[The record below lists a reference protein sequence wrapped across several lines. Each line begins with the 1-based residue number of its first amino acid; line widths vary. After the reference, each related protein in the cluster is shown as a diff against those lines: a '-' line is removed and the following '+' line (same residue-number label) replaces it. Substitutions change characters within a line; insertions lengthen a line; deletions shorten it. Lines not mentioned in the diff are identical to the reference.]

1 MLRQKQAE
9 WRDLPS
15 LSISQYHFMH
25 GHTDLL
31 ASIGICV
38 AAAAVLAFLAHRTK
52 QPLILAYLLAGVL
65 IGPEVGF
72 KLVEDRDSIHT
83 VAEIGLILLLFI
95 IGLEIDL
102 KKLLAAGKA
111 VILPGIFQFPITVG
125 LGLGFFALLGYG
137 MGQGNFSLLY
147 LAICVGLSSTMIVV
161 KLLYDK
167 FELDTLPGRI
177 TLGVLVFQ
185 DIWAILVLAL
195 QPNLLN
201 PELLPLLKSV
211 GMGILLVA
219 VALGASK
226 YVLPALFKSVAKSP
240 EIVLVASLAWCFILA
255 GAANYAGLS
264 REMGALIAG
273 VSISTF
279 PYNLDVIAK
288 VLSIRDFFVTLFFVA
303 LGMQIPIPTAEM
315 IIVALAASIFLIL
328 TRFFS
333 VFPILYRLK
342 MGHRVSIIPSINLA
356 QISEFAIV
364 IASLGLAFQ
373 HIDSGIVSII
383 IFIFAFTSVGSTY
396 LIGYSHRLQGTIS
409 GWMKRIGLK
418 DLDDGNPNAHEDEE
432 DHAERSI
439 IMLGFFRQASALL
452 HELEKQSSDDGR
464 SPLVEKLLVI
474 DFNPQVINELNRR
487 GVACLYGGVAH
498 MDTLQHAHID
508 HADLVLSTIPD
519 TILKG
524 TNNTRI
530 LRTARQLCPHAAVI
544 VAADRI
550 SQALELYEAG
560 ADFVFEVHVY
570 SASQMAGVI
579 EQGLR
584 EGFEDLRA
592 AALEELRQRNEVL
605 G

>member
-1 MLRQKQAE
+1 
-9 WRDLPS
+9 
-15 LSISQYHFMH
+15 MH

-38 AAAAVLAFLAHRTK
+38 AAAAVLAFVAHRTK

-125 LGLGFFALLGYG
+125 LSLGFFALLGYG
-137 MGQGNFSLLY
+137 MGEGNFSLLY
-147 LAICVGLSSTMIVV
+147 LSICLGLSSTMIVV

-211 GMGILLVA
+211 GMGILLVV

-226 YVLPALFKSVAKSP
+226 YVLPTLFKSVAKSP

-315 IIVALAASIFLIL
+315 IVVALAASLFLIL
-328 TRFFS
+328 TRFLS

-342 MGHRVSIIPSINLA
+342 MGHRVSIIPSINLS

-396 LIGYSHRLQGTIS
+396 LIGYSHRLQETIS
-409 GWMKRIGLK
+409 RWMKRVGMH
-418 DLDDGNPNAHEDEE
+418 DLDDNNASGEDEE
-432 DHAERSI
+432 ETSERSI

-452 HELEKQSSDDGR
+452 HELEKRSSDDGR

-487 GVACLYGGVAH
+487 HVACLYGDVAH
-498 MDTLQHAHID
+498 MDTLQHAHIE

-524 TNNTRI
+524 TNNLRI

-550 SQALELYEAG
+550 SQALDLYKAG

-570 SASQMAGVI
+570 SASQMAGII

-592 AALEELRQRNEVL
+592 AALEELDQRNEVL

>member
-1 MLRQKQAE
+1 
-9 WRDLPS
+9 
-15 LSISQYHFMH
+15 MH

-125 LGLGFFALLGYG
+125 VSLGFFALLGYG
-137 MGQGNFSLLY
+137 MGEGNFSLLY
-147 LAICVGLSSTMIVV
+147 LAICLGLSSTMIVV

-211 GMGILLVA
+211 GMGILLVV

-303 LGMQIPIPTAEM
+303 LGMQIPIPTTEM
-315 IIVALAASIFLIL
+315 IVVALAASIFLIL
-328 TRFFS
+328 TRFLS

-364 IASLGLAFQ
+364 IASLGLAFN

-396 LIGYSHRLQGTIS
+396 LIGYSHRLQEAIS
-409 GWMKRIGLK
+409 RWMKRVGLK
-418 DLDDGNPNAHEDEE
+418 DLGTTNQEE
-432 DHAERSI
+432 EGDHTERSI

-464 SPLVEKLLVI
+464 SLLVEKLMVI

-487 GVACLYGGVAH
+487 GVACLYGDVAH
-498 MDTLQHAHID
+498 MDTLQHAHIG

-524 TNNTRI
+524 TNNLRI
-530 LRTARQLCPHAAVI
+530 LRTARQLCPHAAII

-550 SQALELYEAG
+550 SQALDLYAAG

-570 SASQMAGVI
+570 SASQMAGII

-584 EGFEDLRA
+584 EGFEDIRA
-592 AALEELRQRNEVL
+592 AALEELNQRNEVL